1 MDDKQPLYLQLASSL
16 EHQARNGSLRAGTRL
31 PSVRTHAQ
39 QQGVSISTVLQAYRA
54 LEDRGV
60 IEARPK
66 SGFFVRRAARSPAEP
81 LPSRPSSR
89 PAAVGKPA
97 IARVVMEAAGDPTY
111 HSFGAAQA
119 SPDLYPNER
128 MRRFI
133 TRAAVRHAPSLG
145 RYPRP
150 AGAEPLRQ
158 AIARHALSLGCNLH
172 WRDVLVTH
180 GCREAVAL
188 CLRAVTRP
196 GDVVAIESPAYFG
209 FLELLQSLQLRA
221 LEIPTHPRHGISLD
235 ALEFALDTQPVR
247 ALLVVPTVSNP
258 LGSIMPVAAK
268 RRLAALAAAR
278 DLPVIE
284 DVICNELAASAD
296 ARRAVRSFDPTGR
309 VMLCGSF
316 SKTLAPGLAL
326 GWVDAG
332 PRAAELLACKTA
344 NSAGSPE
351 LLEWG
356 LADMLD
362 AGGYEPA
369 LRRLRSYFARQVQFA
384 RGVIGESFPAGTRVT
399 NPDAGFFLWLELPAP
414 VCALS
419 LYEACLA
426 RQVVIAPGPLFG
438 ASARYAHCLRLSV
451 GEHFT
456 PARIQALRDIG
467 ALACEQLRR
476 AAGKP

>member
-1 MDDKQPLYLQLASSL
+1 MPGMDDKLPLYLRLASSL

-31 PSVRTHAQ
+31 PSVRSHAL
-39 QQGVSISTVLQAYRA
+39 QQGVSVSTVLQAYRA

-60 IEARPK
+60 VEARPK
-66 SGFFVRRAARSPAEP
+66 SGFFVRRAARAPAEP
-81 LPSRPSSR
+81 QTSRPPSRPTEVGR
-89 PAAVGKPA
+89 PSV
-97 IARVVMEAAGDPTY
+97 VHMVMEAAGDPAY

-119 SPDLYPNER
+119 SADLYPNER
-128 MRRFI
+128 LRRCL
-133 TRAAVRHAPSLG
+133 TRAAVRHAESLG

-150 AGAEPLRQ
+150 SGLVELRQ
-158 AIARHALSLGCNLH
+158 AIARHALALGCNLH
-172 WRDVLVTH
+172 WRDILLTH

-209 FLELLQSLQLRA
+209 FLHLLQSLQLRA
-221 LEIPTHPRHGISLD
+221 LEIPTHPRNGLSLD

-278 DLPVIE
+278 GLPVIE
-284 DVICNELAASAD
+284 DAICNDLAPSAE
-296 ARRAVRSFDPTGR
+296 ARRTVRSFDPTAR

-332 PRAAELLACKTA
+332 ARTPELLACKTA
-344 NSAGSPE
+344 NSSGSVQV
-351 LLEWG
+351 LEWA
-356 LADMLD
+356 LAEMLD
-362 AGGYEPA
+362 AGGYEPS
-369 LRRLRSYFARQVQFA
+369 LRRLRGFFARQVDVA
-384 RGVIGESFPAGTRVT
+384 RRIIGESFPGGTRVT
-399 NPDAGFFLWLELPAP
+399 NPEAGFFLWLELPP
-414 VCALS
+414 SVCALR

-438 ASARYAHCLRLSV
+438 ASGRYAHCVRLSV

-456 PARIQALRDIG
+456 PARLQALRDIG
-467 ALACEQLRR
+467 SLACELAR
-476 AAGKP
+476 APD